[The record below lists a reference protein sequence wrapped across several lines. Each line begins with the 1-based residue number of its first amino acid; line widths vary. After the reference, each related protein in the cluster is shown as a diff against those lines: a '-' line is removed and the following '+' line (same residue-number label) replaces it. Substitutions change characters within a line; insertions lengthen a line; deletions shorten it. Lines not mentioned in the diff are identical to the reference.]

1 MRGIDHQPVG
11 LPRRSR
17 ERLEN
22 PVEHAEFAPSQETI
36 VERLVRTVFLR
47 RVLPL
52 KSMFQHVNNAADHA
66 SVVNARDA
74 VGQWKY
80 GLIRPNCDGVSKN
93 KSLMAVPPAISES
106 KTRKMKSAL
115 INRA

>member
-1 MRGIDHQPVG
+1 MPGIDHQRVG

-22 PVEHAEFAPSQETI
+22 PIEHAEFAPSQETI

-52 KSMFQHVNNAADHA
+52 KSMFQHVNKPLTTRRSSTRGMPWA
-66 SVVNARDA
+66 S
-74 VGQWKY
+74 GKY